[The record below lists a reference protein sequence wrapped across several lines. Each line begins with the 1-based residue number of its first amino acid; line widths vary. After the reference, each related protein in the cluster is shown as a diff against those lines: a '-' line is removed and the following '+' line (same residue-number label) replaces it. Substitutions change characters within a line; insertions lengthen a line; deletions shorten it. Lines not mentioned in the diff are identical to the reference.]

1 MSKRKILAALKK
13 KNIMAVR
20 VEYMRVCPTPSGLA
34 DGWDIEISEETENKL
49 FDAGFSNC
57 EQVNEI
63 DTASEVIEWVESM
76 PVLKSS

>member
-13 KNIMAVR
+13 KNIPVAR
-20 VEYMRVCPTPSGLA
+20 VEYMRGQPTPSGYA
-34 DGWDIEISEETENKL
+34 NGWDIEITEDTENRL

-63 DTASEVIEWVESM
+63 DTTDEVIDWISTM
-76 PVLKSS
+76 PTLAI

>member
-13 KNIMAVR
+13 KNIPVER
-20 VEYMRVCPTPSGLA
+20 VEYMRGQPTPSGYA
-34 DGWDIEISEETENKL
+34 NGWDIEITEDTENIL

-63 DTASEVIEWVESM
+63 DTIDEVIEWINSM
-76 PVLKSS
+76 PTLAI